1 MPPPKP
7 SAALERPHALVTN
20 EAIVHAY
27 ATALLHGAAPG
38 EVDDL
43 TPERT
48 HAIATLAA
56 ATAAVRVPGQPAI
69 HLERHGE
76 GGIATR
82 RMTLAIV
89 NDDMPFL
96 VDSVGLAV
104 ADADLE
110 SRRLL
115 HPVLDVA
122 RDAAG
127 HLISPPLP
135 ASGPAPPPGHGRESL
150 LFMEI
155 ERASGGVRQR
165 LLGDL
170 QQVLADV
177 RVSVADWR
185 AMTDAV
191 RAAAR
196 RLQDCPP
203 PTQPHLLAEDIAFLE
218 WLAADH
224 FTLLGHRSYRADG
237 DGLVLEPGGLG
248 LLRDPARRLWHG
260 IGEDH
265 PEPAQHFLSREC
277 ALLVAKADL
286 VSTVHRRVACDY
298 ISVAR
303 YDAAGRIVGEDRFI
317 GLFTSAALL
326 ASPRAIPLIRR
337 RVGQVIHD
345 LGFDPR
351 GHNGKALVHVLE
363 SFPRDELF
371 QVPSHR
377 LREMALGLLS
387 LLDRPRP
394 KLFIRADPFG
404 RQVSALVYIPRDVYT
419 AEIRALIGQMLERE
433 VGAGLDHFDIELRS
447 DGLARI
453 QYVIGLDG
461 ARVPQFD
468 EAALNKRVVELVRGW
483 DEALEVE
490 LAARVGHT
498 RAARIALTQ
507 TRIFSSSYRA
517 QFGAGEAAD
526 DILRLSELK
535 ARGDHNVH
543 LYRRAEDAPG
553 QLRLKIYH
561 LETIIP
567 LSNAVPVL
575 ENFGFRVIEEYP
587 FDVDTDRR
595 GWIHDFLIELPADVA
610 LDEATLETRI
620 APALRAVLN
629 GRHENDPFNALVTTA
644 GLDAGQVAGFRAIYR
659 YMRQTGAVIT
669 EATVVGA
676 LRRNA
681 AITRDLVALFRARFD
696 PAEPHHAETEAA
708 ANEAVTQALV
718 AVASID
724 DDRVLRFY
732 LAAIIAM
739 LRTNAYAESGR
750 EALAFKFDSRAIP
763 GLPAPVPFRE
773 IFVYSPRVEGIHLR
787 AGPIARGGL
796 RWSDRRDDFRTE
808 ILGLLKAQIVK
819 NAVIVPTGS
828 KGGFYPKTLP
838 PASDRAAW
846 LAEGTECYR
855 IYIRALLSVT
865 DNLVEGAVVP
875 PADVVR
881 HDGDDPYLVVAAD
894 KGTATFSDIANGLAI
909 ERDFWL
915 GDAFASG
922 GSVGYDHKAMGITAR
937 GAWISVERHF
947 AELGHDIATQ
957 PTRVVG
963 VGDMSGDVF
972 GNGMLLSGALRLIAA
987 FDHRHIFLDPN
998 PDPAASHAER
1008 ARLFALPR
1016 SSWDDYARTV
1026 LSEGGGIFP
1035 RTQKSI
1041 PLSPQVRQALGLE
1054 ADALAPSHLIRAIL
1068 HAPADLL
1075 WFGGIGTYVKAADES
1090 NEEVGDR
1097 ANDANRVD
1105 AEALKV
1111 KVIGEGANLA
1121 ITQAARIAFARA
1133 GGRVNTDFIDN
1144 SAGVDTS
1151 DHEVNIKIALQ
1162 TPARAGALAEA
1173 DRITLLASMTA
1184 EVAHHVLDDNRRQTL
1199 ALSIAE
1205 REGADAVPAYE
1216 RVIQTLEDAG
1226 RLDRRVEGLPTDDLL
1241 AQRAQGGQGL
1251 VRPELA
1257 VLLAHAKM
1265 AIYEALV
1272 ASSVVND
1279 PLLDADLLAA
1289 FPRALA
1295 ERFPDAVR
1303 THRLRR
1309 EIIGTSLANALVN
1322 RGGIALPFQLAEEH
1336 GVRLTCVAAA
1346 FLAARHLFD
1355 LDTLW
1360 AALDALPPAQLQLRL
1375 YAEATNGLRLQMA
1388 DILGTYHG
1396 DLSPSRLIALAGPG
1410 IGRIEAD
1417 LATILRPEPR
1427 AAITRLADTLAGLG
1441 ASDDVVH
1448 RITRLT
1454 ALDGAVATAELAR
1467 SIEAP
1472 EVQVARAYTAIG
1484 QTLGLDWAKGR
1495 AAALNPADPWER
1507 LVVATAE
1514 RDFEQLRFDLI
1525 RRIAPPGTDP
1535 ALAADTWAR
1544 ANPEAIARVTG
1555 TIARARHGAATTAPM
1570 LAHIAAQ
1577 ARAAL
1582 AT

>member
-1 MPPPKP
+1 MIDAF
-7 SAALERPHALVTN
+7 AA
-20 EAIVHAY
+20 
-27 ATALLHGAAPG
+27 ALLHGAAPG
-38 EVDDL
+38 EVEDL
-43 TPERT
+43 TPEHRE
-48 HAIATLAA
+48 TLACLA
-56 ATAAVRVPGQPAI
+56 ATAAEVRMPGQPAI
-69 HLERHGE
+69 LLERHGD
-76 GGIATR
+76 GGAATR
-82 RMTLAIV
+82 RMALVVV

-96 VDSVGLAV
+96 VDSLGAAV
-104 ADADLE
+104 ADASLD
-110 SRRLL
+110 SHRIL
-115 HPVLDVA
+115 HPVIDVA
-122 RDAAG
+122 RDAQGRLAA
-127 HLISPPLP
+127 PPQP
-135 ASGPAPPPGHGRESL
+135 ASGPVPAPGFTRESL
-150 LFMEI
+150 IVIEM

-165 LLGDL
+165 LLDGIAG
-170 QQVLADV
+170 VLADV
-177 RVSVADWR
+177 RASVTDWR
-185 AMTDAV
+185 AMTDAL
-191 RAAAR
+191 RASAR
-196 RLQDCPP
+196 RLHDMAPP
-203 PTQPHLLAEDIAFLE
+203 VPPHILAEDIAFLE
-218 WLAADH
+218 WLAGDH
-224 FTLLGHRSYRADG
+224 FTLLGHRSYTATADG
-237 DGLVLEPGGLG
+237 GLALDPGGLG
-248 LLRDPARRLWHG
+248 ILADPSRRIWHG
-260 IGEDH
+260 IGPDDH
-265 PEPAQHFLSREC
+265 PEPVARFLSRTD
-277 ALLVAKADL
+277 ALLVGKSDL
-286 VSTVHRRVACDY
+286 VSTVHRRVNCDY

-303 YDAAGRIVGEDRFI
+303 YDSAGRIVGEDRFV
-317 GLFTSAALL
+317 GLFTSAALHT
-326 ASPRAIPLIRR
+326 SPRAIPLLRR

-371 QVPSHR
+371 QVEAPR

-404 RQVSALVYIPRDVYT
+404 RQVSALVYVPRDAYT
-419 AEIRALIGQMLERE
+419 ADIRQHIGAMLERE
-433 VGAGLDHFDIELRS
+433 VGAGLDHFDVELRS

-453 QYVIGLDG
+453 LYVIGLDG
-461 ARVPQFD
+461 GRVPHFD
-468 EAALNKRVVELVRGW
+468 EPALNKRVVELVRGW

-507 TRIFSSSYRA
+507 ARIFSTSYRA
-517 QFGAGEAAD
+517 QFSASEAAD
-526 DILRLSELK
+526 DILRLTELT
-535 ARGDHNVH
+535 APGEHNVH
-543 LYRRAEDAPG
+543 LYRRTEDAPG

-587 FDVDTDRR
+587 FDVDTNRR
-595 GWIHDFLIELPADVA
+595 GWIHDFLIELPASADVDTA
-610 LDEATLETRI
+610 ALETRVG
-620 APALRAVLN
+620 PALRSVLN
-629 GRHENDPFNALVTTA
+629 GVQENDLFNALVVDA
-644 GLDAGQVAGFRAIYR
+644 GLDAGAVAGFRALYR
-659 YMRQTGAVIT
+659 YMRQAGTSLTMV
-669 EATVVGA
+669 TVVGA

-681 AITRDLVALFRARFD
+681 ATTRDLLALFRARFD
-696 PAEPHHAETEAA
+696 PVEAGHAETEAA
-708 ANEAVTQALV
+708 AREAVVTALA
-718 AVASID
+718 AVESID

-732 LAAIIAM
+732 LAAITAM
-739 LRTNAYAESGR
+739 LRTNAYAPGGR
-750 EALAFKFDSRAIP
+750 EALAFKFDSKGIP

-787 AGPIARGGL
+787 AGPVARGGL

-808 ILGLLKAQIVK
+808 VLGLLKAQIVK

-828 KGGFYPKTLP
+828 KGGFYPKALP
-838 PASDRAAW
+838 PASDRTAW

-855 IYIRALLSVT
+855 TYIRALLSIT
-865 DNLVEGAVVP
+865 DNLVDGVVVP
-875 PADVVR
+875 PAEVVR

-894 KGTATFSDIANGLAI
+894 KGTATFSDIANGIAI

-947 AELGHDIATQ
+947 AEMGHDIATQ
-957 PTRVVG
+957 PTRMVG

-972 GNGMLLSGALRLIAA
+972 GNGMLLSNALRLIAA
-987 FDHRHIFLDPN
+987 FDHRHIFLDPD
-998 PDPAASHAER
+998 PDPLASHAER

-1016 SSWDDYARTV
+1016 SSWDDYDRAV
-1026 LSEGGGIFP
+1026 LSAGGGVFP

-1041 PLSPQVRQALGLE
+1041 PLSPQVQRALGIE
-1054 ADALAPSHLIRAIL
+1054 ADALAPTDLIRAIL

-1090 NEEVGDR
+1090 SEDVGDR
-1097 ANDANRVD
+1097 ANDPNRVD
-1105 AEALKV
+1105 AEALRV

-1121 ITQAARIAFARA
+1121 ITQAGRIAFARE
-1133 GGRVNTDFIDN
+1133 GGRINTDFIDN

-1162 TPARAGALAEA
+1162 TPVRAGQLAEA
-1173 DRITLLASMTA
+1173 DRVVLLASMID
-1184 EVAHHVLDDNRRQTL
+1184 EVGAHVLDDNRRQTL
-1199 ALSIAE
+1199 ALSVAE
-1205 REGADAVPAYE
+1205 REGAAAVPAYE
-1216 RVIQTLEDAG
+1216 RVIQTLEEAK

-1241 AQRAQGGQGL
+1241 AQRAQAGQGL
-1251 VRPELA
+1251 ARPELA
-1257 VLLAHAKM
+1257 VLLAHAKL

-1272 ASSVVND
+1272 ASSVVDD

-1295 ERFPDAVR
+1295 ERFPDAIR

-1309 EIIGTSLANALVN
+1309 EIVGTGLANALVN
-1322 RGGIALPFQLAEEH
+1322 RAGIALAFQLAEEH
-1336 GVRLTCVAAA
+1336 GTGLAEVAAA
-1346 FLAARHLFD
+1346 FLSARHLFD

-1360 AALDALPPAQLQLRL
+1360 AALDALPPAALQVQL
-1375 YAEATNGLRLQMA
+1375 YEAATDGLRLQMA
-1388 DILGTYHG
+1388 DILRAFGP
-1396 DLSPSRLIALAGPG
+1396 LAAPSNVVAAAAPG
-1410 IGRIEAD
+1410 VARIEAD
-1417 LATILRPEPR
+1417 LATILRAEPR
-1427 AAITRLADTLAGLG
+1427 AALARLRESLARLG
-1441 ASDDVVH
+1441 APEDVVH
-1448 RITRLT
+1448 RIARLS
-1454 ALDGAVATAELAR
+1454 ALDGAVATAELAAT
-1467 SIEAP
+1467 IHAP

-1484 QTLGLDWAKGR
+1484 QILGLDWAKGR

-1525 RRIAPPGTDP
+1525 RRIAPAGTDP
-1535 ALAADTWAR
+1535 AAAADAWAA
-1544 ANPEAIARVTG
+1544 ANPASVARVTG

-1582 AT
+1582 GG

>member
-1 MPPPKP
+1 MFPRKTV
-7 SAALERPHALVTN
+7 ALAPTP
-20 EAIVHAY
+20 AIVDAF
-27 ATALLHGAAPG
+27 ATALIHGAAPG
-38 EVDDL
+38 EIESL
-43 TPERT
+43 TPQ
-48 HAIATLAA
+48 HMAAMATLAA
-56 ATAAVRVPGQPAI
+56 QAAATRTPETPAI
-69 HLERHGE
+69 LLERHGD
-76 GGIATR
+76 GGTATR
-82 RMTLAIV
+82 RMTMVVV

-96 VDSVGLAV
+96 VDSLSLAV
-104 ADADLE
+104 AAAGLE
-110 SRRLL
+110 SHRLL
-115 HPVLDVA
+115 HPVIDVT
-122 RDAAG
+122 RDSSGALTAPPQGAHGSAPAPGCHRESVILIEMERAAG
-127 HLISPPLP
+127 G
-135 ASGPAPPPGHGRESL
+135 A
-150 LFMEI
+150 
-155 ERASGGVRQR
+155 RQR
-165 LLGDL
+165 LLDDVT
-170 QQVLADV
+170 QVLADV
-177 RVSVADWR
+177 RSAVADWQP
-185 AMTDAV
+185 MTEAV
-191 RAAAR
+191 RTAAR
-196 RLQDCPP
+196 RLHDMAPP
-203 PTQPHLLAEDIAFLE
+203 APPHVLAEDIAFLE
-218 WLAADH
+218 WLAGDH
-224 FTLLGHRSYRADG
+224 FTLLGTCSYRLTGSEDAP
-237 DGLVLEPGGLG
+237 LLEREPGGFG
-248 LLRDPARRLWHG
+248 LLRDPARRIWHG
-260 IGEDH
+260 VGPDDH
-265 PEPAQHFLSREC
+265 AEPVAQFVARTR
-277 ALLVAKADL
+277 ALLVAKSDL
-286 VSTVHRRVACDY
+286 VSTVHRRVNCDY

-317 GLFTSAALL
+317 GLFTSAALHM
-326 ASPRAIPLIRR
+326 SPRTIPLLRR

-371 QVPSHR
+371 QVPADR

-419 AEIRALIGQMLERE
+419 AEIRHLIGAMLERE
-433 VGAGLDHFDIELRS
+433 VGAGLDHFDVELRS

-453 QYVIGLDG
+453 QYVFGLDG
-461 ARVPQFD
+461 GRVPQFD
-468 EAALNKRVVELVRGW
+468 EPALNKRVLELVRGW

-490 LAARVGHT
+490 LSARVGHT

-507 TRIFSSSYRA
+507 ARIFSTSYRA
-517 QFGAGEAAD
+517 QFSASEAAD
-526 DILRLSELK
+526 DILRLTELNH
-535 ARGDHNVH
+535 AGEHNVH
-543 LYRRAEDAPG
+543 LYRRTEDAPG

-595 GWIHDFLIELPADVA
+595 GWIHDFLIELPQGAD
-610 LDEATLETRI
+610 LDTDDLEARI
-620 APALRAVLN
+620 GPALKAVLN
-629 GRHENDPFNALVTTA
+629 GAHENDLFNALVVTA
-644 GLDAGQVAGFRAIYR
+644 GLDAGAVDGFRAIYR
-659 YMRQTGAVIT
+659 YMRQAGTSLT
-669 EATVVGA
+669 MATVVGA
-676 LRRNA
+676 LLRNA
-681 AITRDLVALFRARFD
+681 ATTRDLLTLFRTRFD
-696 PAEPHHAETEAA
+696 PAEAGHTATEAA
-708 ANEAVTQALV
+708 AREAVVAALAEV
-718 AVASID
+718 ESID

-732 LAAIIAM
+732 LSAITAM
-739 LRTNAYAESGR
+739 LRTNAYAPSGR
-750 EALAFKFDSRAIP
+750 EALAFKFDSKGIP
-763 GLPAPVPFRE
+763 GLPAPVPYRE

-787 AGPIARGGL
+787 AGPVARGGL

-808 ILGLLKAQIVK
+808 VLGLLKAQIVK

-828 KGGFYPKTLP
+828 KGGFYPKILP

-855 IYIRALLSVT
+855 IYIRALLSIT
-865 DNLVEGAVVP
+865 DNLVDGAVVP

-922 GSVGYDHKAMGITAR
+922 GSVGYDHKVMGITAR

-947 AELGHDIATQ
+947 AEMGHDVQTQ
-957 PTRVVG
+957 TTRVVG

-972 GNGMLLSGALRLIAA
+972 GNGMLLSGALKLVAA
-987 FDHRHIFLDPN
+987 FDHRHIFLDPD
-998 PDPAASHAER
+998 PDPLVSHAER
-1008 ARLFALPR
+1008 ARMFALPR
-1016 SSWDDYARTV
+1016 SSWDDYDPAL
-1026 LSEGGGIFP
+1026 LSPGGGIFP

-1041 PLSPQVRQALGLE
+1041 PLSPQVRAALGIE
-1054 ADALAPSHLIRAIL
+1054 DDALAPSDLMRAIL
-1068 HAPADLL
+1068 NAPADLL
-1075 WFGGIGTYVKAADES
+1075 WFGGIGTYVKSADES
-1090 NEEVGDR
+1090 SEDVGDR

-1105 AEALKV
+1105 AETLRV

-1121 ITQAARIAFARA
+1121 ITQAGRIAFARE
-1133 GGRVNTDFIDN
+1133 GGRINTDFIDN

-1162 TPARAGALAEA
+1162 TPARAGVLAEA
-1173 DRITLLASMTA
+1173 DRITLLASMTG
-1184 EVAHHVLDDNRRQTL
+1184 EVAAHVLDDNRRQTL
-1199 ALSIAE
+1199 ALSVAE
-1205 REGADAVPAYE
+1205 REGAEAVPAYE
-1216 RVIQTLEDAG
+1216 RVIQTLEDAK

-1241 AQRAQGGQGL
+1241 AQRAQAGQGM

-1272 ASSVVND
+1272 ASSVVDD

-1295 ERFPDAVR
+1295 ERFPDSIR
-1303 THRLRR
+1303 SHRLRR
-1309 EIIGTSLANALVN
+1309 EIIGTALANALVN
-1322 RGGIALPFQLAEEH
+1322 RAGIALPFQLAEEH
-1336 GVRLTCVAAA
+1336 GVGLACVAAA
-1346 FLAARHLFD
+1346 FLAARQLFD
-1355 LDTLW
+1355 LEALW

-1375 YAEATNGLRLQMA
+1375 YGEATDGLRLQMA
-1388 DILGTYHG
+1388 DILGAYHSE
-1396 DLSPSRLIALAGPG
+1396 LAPSRVIALAAPG
-1410 IGRIEAD
+1410 VARIEAD
-1417 LATILRPEPR
+1417 LANILRAEPR
-1427 AAITRLADTLAGLG
+1427 AAIARLTDCLSKLG
-1441 ASDDVVH
+1441 ADADIVH
-1448 RITRLT
+1448 RIVRLT
-1454 ALDGAVATAELAR
+1454 ELDGAVAVAELAATIDA
-1467 SIEAP
+1467 S

-1507 LVVATAE
+1507 LVVASAE
-1514 RDFEQLRFDLI
+1514 RDFEQLRFALI

-1535 ALAADTWAR
+1535 AAAADAWAA
-1544 ANPEAIARVTG
+1544 ANPASVARVTG

-1582 AT
+1582 GG